1 MRQVNR
7 LIWGASGVATALA
20 LAIPGARVL
29 TKANVNDAPPPI
41 SAAPVATLPAA
52 TAGLIVDSCGAS
64 VRVVAQPVHQI
75 KVTEA
80 GNYPPDQG
88 ITPSVTWS
96 LSGKQVTVGDPQ
108 CDTLFN
114 VNIDIVTVP
123 EGTPVTV
130 DSQGGNVNV
139 SGTAMT
145 TVDSQGGDVMVNTTH
160 GATTVNSGSGL
171 VTAAVIDGTLTVDSQ
186 GGNVRVNGLT
196 GMLDADT
203 GGGDLTA
210 VGLSSP
216 NMTAVSDGGNQRIGF
231 ISAPRDVILS
241 TGGGNVNLDV
251 PGGPYALSPST
262 DNGGWN
268 VRIPVDQTAGRIITV
283 TTDGGNLLVAP

>member
-7 LIWGASGVATALA
+7 LIWGASGVATALV
-20 LAIPGARVL
+20 LAIPGARFL
-29 TKANVNDAPPPI
+29 TRADLNDAPSSV

-52 TAGLIVDSCGAS
+52 PAGLIVDSCGAS
-64 VRVVAQPVHQI
+64 VRVAAQPVHQI

-88 ITPSVTWS
+88 VIPSVAWS
-96 LSGKQVTVGDPQ
+96 LSGKQVTVGDAQ
-108 CDTLFN
+108 CDTSFN

-123 EGTPVTV
+123 DGTPVTV
-130 DSQGGNVNV
+130 DSQGGNVNL
-139 SGTAMT
+139 SGTATT
-145 TVDSQGGDVMVNTTH
+145 TVDSQGGNVIINATH

-171 VTAAVIDGTLTVDSQ
+171 VVATAIDGTLTVDSQ
-186 GGNVRVNGLT
+186 GGDVRVNGLT

-210 VGLSSP
+210 LGLNSP
-216 NMTAVSDGGNQRIGF
+216 NMTAVSDGGNLRIGF
-231 ISAPRDVILS
+231 ASAPRDVILS
-241 TGGGNVNLDV
+241 TGGGNANLDV

-262 DNGGWN
+262 DNGQWD
-268 VRIPVDQTAGRIITV
+268 VRIPTNPEASRTITA